1 MRVRWGR
8 VVEMLPRDLRSRRSS
23 GSSSSSTMNVS
34 VPLEPRFPFLGR
46 AASVSDSDPASDSE
60 P

>member
-8 VVEMLPRDLRSRRSS
+8 VVEILPRDLRSRRSS
-23 GSSSSSTMNVS
+23 GSSSSSMMKVS
-34 VPLEPRFPFLGR
+34 APLEPRFPFLGR
-46 AASVSDSDPASDSE
+46 AASVPESDSTSDSE